1 MYHFNNL
8 TPEKLIQHAIKAQER
23 AVAPYSNY
31 LVGAA
36 LLTDSKTVILGC
48 NVESKAYPTTLCAE
62 RVAIFSAI
70 SQGFTNFTAL
80 ALITKDGAS
89 PCGSCRQIIHEYAAD
104 IPIYIANESAGYIT
118 RNISELLPFP
128 FG

>member
-1 MYHFNNL
+1 MN
-8 TPEKLIQHAIKAQER
+8 PEKLIQHAIKAQER

-36 LLTDSKTVILGC
+36 LLTDSEIVILGC

-70 SQGFTNFTAL
+70 SQGFTNFIAL

-104 IPIYIANESAGYIT
+104 IPIYIANESGEYIT